1 MHCGSMPRGR
11 PGRRDLHCDALWHT
25 VMRWDTLGCTGIH
38 WGVHRIGGIGRVGV
52 LATLELGGCP
62 VLMHRRTIVI
72 IAIIVIHHH
81 LHLL

>member
-25 VMRWDTLGCTGIH
+25 VMH

-62 VLMHRRTIVI
+62 VLMHRRSIVI